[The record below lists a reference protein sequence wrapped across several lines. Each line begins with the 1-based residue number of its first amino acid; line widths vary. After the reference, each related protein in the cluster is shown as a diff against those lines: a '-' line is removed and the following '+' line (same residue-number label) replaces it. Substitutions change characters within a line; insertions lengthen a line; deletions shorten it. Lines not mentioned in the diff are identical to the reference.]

1 MQKNDMRIVRKL
13 RNNRALAA
21 KNSQN
26 SQNSQSKFLVEVKNY
41 QYDQK

>member
-1 MQKNDMRIVRKL
+1 MRIVRKL

-26 SQNSQSKFLVEVKNY
+26 SQNSQSKKLIKQNQFIINEPQGS
-41 QYDQK
+41 QY